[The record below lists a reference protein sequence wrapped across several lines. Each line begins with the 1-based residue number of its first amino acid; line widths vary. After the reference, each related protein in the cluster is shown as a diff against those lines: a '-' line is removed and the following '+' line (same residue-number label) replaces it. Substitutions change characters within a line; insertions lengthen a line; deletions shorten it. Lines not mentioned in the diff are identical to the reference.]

1 MRVWVLEL
9 IGIAIPI
16 VYMCMLPR
24 LSEFAPDGKESYAKK
39 LPKGMPPTLSDY
51 IETPQA
57 TGAMALSFMWP
68 LMYTR
73 LDEES
78 AEKHLKRAPQWKFVA
93 SHVTMTVFFFAFG
106 LLLAFPV
113 TYIESMHYVSV
124 MLLSSSAMAHFA
136 ILLSLSVHYE
146 NPIAKKALWAVLT
159 VGIVSMT
166 CVLVFAYIMI
176 RPGKCGCFEWCE
188 VKSSDFLCGE
198 AWQYCIFV
206 SEVTGLSAFCVMAYG
221 LRWVIFTDKRER
233 RSMGGSLV
241 ARRNLGI
248 DSELRNA
255 I

>member
-1 MRVWVLEL
+1 MRVWYCEL
-9 IGIAIPI
+9 IGIAMPI

-73 LDEES
+73 LDEEI
-78 AEKHLKRAPQWKFVA
+78 AEKHLTSAPRWKLAA
-93 SHVTMTVFFFAFG
+93 SHITMIVFFFSFG

-113 TYIESMHYVSV
+113 TYIEEMHYTSV
-124 MLLSSSAMAHFA
+124 ILLSLSSIAHFA

-146 NPIAKKALWAVLT
+146 HRFAKMAMWAVLI

-166 CVLVFAYIMI
+166 CVVVFAYIMI

-188 VKSSDFLCGE
+188 VKSNDFLCGE
-198 AWQYCIFV
+198 PWQYCIFA
-206 SEVTGLSAFCVMAYG
+206 SEVTGLSSFCVMAYG
-221 LRWVIFTDKRER
+221 VKWVTFTELRER
-233 RSMGGSLV
+233 RSNLTRRRSLGYV
-241 ARRNLGI
+241 
-248 DSELRNA
+248 SELA
-255 I
+255 SVS